1 MAIEVRALL
10 APDLDEADRIFRLAF
25 GTFLGLPNPLEF
37 AGDTDYVRTRWRA
50 TPQGAFAATEDGK
63 LLGSN
68 LTTRW
73 GSFGFFG
80 PISVRPDLWNRGV
93 ARRLLEP
100 TMELFDRWQ
109 TTHRGLFTFS
119 HSGKHHALY
128 QKFGFYPRFL
138 TSVAAKPIVASG
150 EALGGF
156 TLLSEAAKPAR
167 ESLVRGC
174 REVADSL
181 YAGLD
186 LTGEIGATAAGGL
199 GDTVILT
206 GGDRV
211 EGFAVC
217 HVGRGSEAG
226 SGNAYVKFGA
236 VPRGAGAPRAFAR
249 LLDAC
254 EAFAKSRGATTL
266 VAGVNLARE
275 GAYREL
281 LRRGFRAIIV
291 GVAMQGDNDP
301 GWNVP
306 EVWALDDWR

>member
-1 MAIEVRALL
+1 MTIDVRALRE
-10 APDLDEADRIFRLAF
+10 ADLDEADRIFRIAF

-50 TPQGAFAATEDGK
+50 TPEGAFAATENGA

-80 PISVRPDLWNRGV
+80 PISVRPELWNRGV

-100 TMELFDRWQ
+100 TVALFERWQ
-109 TTHRGLFTFS
+109 VTHRGLFTFS
-119 HSGKHHALY
+119 QSGKHHALY

-138 TSVAAKPIVASG
+138 TSVLAKPVAPA
-150 EALGGF
+150 EAPVSF
-156 TLLSEAAKPAR
+156 TMLSAAAPAACEPLL
-167 ESLVRGC
+167 RGC
-174 REVADSL
+174 REVAESV

-186 LTGEIGATAAGGL
+186 LTDEIGATAAGGL
-199 GDTVILT
+199 GDTVVLAD
-206 GGDRV
+206 GDRV

-217 HVGRGSEAG
+217 HVGPGSEAG
-226 SGNAYVKFGA
+226 TGNAYVKFGA
-236 VPRGAGAPRAFAR
+236 VARGRGADRAFSR
-249 LLDAC
+249 LVDAC
-254 EAFAKSRGATTL
+254 ESYAKSRGATTL

-291 GVAMQGDNDP
+291 GVAMQSGNEP

>member
-1 MAIEVRALL
+1 MAIDVRALCES
-10 APDLDEADRIFRLAF
+10 DLDEADRIFRLAF
-25 GTFLGLPNPLEF
+25 GTFLGLPDPLAF
-37 AGDTDYVRTRWRA
+37 GGDTDYVRTRWRA
-50 TPQGAFAATEDGK
+50 TPEGAFAAVENGA

-80 PISVRPDLWNRGV
+80 PISVRPDLWDRGV

-100 TMELFDRWQ
+100 TMGLFERWQ

-138 TSVAAKPIVASG
+138 TSVLAKSVAAPG
-150 EALGGF
+150 EAPTGM
-156 TLLSEAAKPAR
+156 TLLSECAKPAR
-167 ESLVRGC
+167 ESLLGGC
-174 REVADSL
+174 RAVAESI

-186 LTGEIGATAAGGL
+186 LTDEIGATAAGGL
-199 GDTVILT
+199 GDTVILA

-211 EGFAVC
+211 EGFGVC
-217 HVGRGSEAG
+217 HVGKGSEAG

-236 VPRGAGAPRAFAR
+236 VPRGDGAPRVFAR

-254 EAFAKSRGATTL
+254 EAFAKSRGAITL
-266 VAGVNLARE
+266 VAGANLARE

-291 GVAMQGDNDP
+291 GVAMQSGNEP
-301 GWNVP
+301 GYNVP
-306 EVWALDDWR
+306 GVWVIDDWR